1 MNKAE
6 PQPFDES
13 EKSLIGRIKD
23 LGDKSTQTLIF
34 LSFAFVAVVTLKSD
48 HAIAEGP
55 QRMLKY
61 ALLWWVGALPFI
73 LAGIIPVRDYF
84 EHSQNRYYAL
94 SIIRWWKVC
103 FLTLAVAIILIGAGC
118 FGCGIWRD
126 KSATGTHKS
135 MPLSSQLPSPEEE
148 YAQQLLRGLSLGDVI
163 SVCGKPSL
171 DHTGDYGNF
180 KWRILT
186 YQNFEAN
193 FILKEGHWQYDFMN
207 DRSGRVL
214 PDADM
219 VSRPAAIKLPCQP

>member
-1 MNKAE
+1 MNRTK

-13 EKSLIGRIKD
+13 ERTLIERISN

-48 HAIAEGP
+48 RAITEGE
-55 QRMLKY
+55 QRMLTY
-61 ALLWWVGALPFI
+61 ALLSWVGALPFM

-84 EHSQNRYYAL
+84 EHSQNRYRAL
-94 SIIRWWKVC
+94 NIIRWGKVC
-103 FLTLAVAIILIGAGC
+103 VLTLAVALILIGAGY
-118 FGCGIWRD
+118 FGWGIWRD
-126 KSATGTHKS
+126 KPAMRMRESS
-135 MPLSSQLPSPEEE
+135 PLTSQSLSPEEE
-148 YAQQLLRGLSLGDVI
+148 YARELLKGLSLDDVI
-163 SVCGKPSL
+163 SVCGKPSR

-186 YQNFEAN
+186 YRNFEAN

-219 VSRPAAIKLPCQP
+219 VTRPAAIKLPCQQ

>member
-1 MNKAE
+1 MSGTI

-48 HAIAEGP
+48 RAITGGQ
-55 QRMLKY
+55 QRMLTY
-61 ALLWWVGALPFI
+61 ALRWWAVAVPVI
-73 LAGIIPVRDYF
+73 LLGIIPVRDYV
-84 EHSQNRYYAL
+84 EHAKNRYRAL
-94 SIIRWWKVC
+94 NIIRWWKVG
-103 FLTLAVAIILIGAGC
+103 FLTLAVVLVLIGAGF
-118 FGCGIWRD
+118 FGRGIWRA
-126 KSATGTHKS
+126 KSAMDASEGS
-135 MPLSSQLPSPEEE
+135 PLTSHLRSPEEE
-148 YAQQLLRGLSLGDVI
+148 YANQLLKGLSLDDVI
-163 SVCGKPSL
+163 TVCGKPSL

-186 YQNFEAN
+186 YPNFEAN

-214 PDADM
+214 PDANM
-219 VSRPAAIKLPCQP
+219 VSRLAAIKLPCQQ